1 MTIFYWIFLEGWLGF
16 GEKFYYEGTSV
27 SKCRE
32 AENMFLCP
40 SRKKLV
46 ICKLFPKFWTD
57 FKGLY
62 SCIPLSG
69 AQTTGKVTHY

>member
-1 MTIFYWIFLEGWLGF
+1 MFNNPMFY
-16 GEKFYYEGTSV
+16 GE
-27 SKCRE
+27 
-32 AENMFLCP
+32 
-40 SRKKLV
+40 
-46 ICKLFPKFWTD
+46 FWTD